1 MADRTASERRKN
13 EEELAFSLLSHF
25 HILSCVLPPSSFRRR
40 MLRRLASA
48 TGHALR
54 SSLLLEGSSSSTTSL
69 LEASPSSSLASAA
82 SRFALSSLASSSG
95 RSPSSSLFSTLSAPA
110 QAAAAGLADFIEPPL
125 KEGEKRVAGEL
136 VENEFAFFD
145 QSRRPAATATSTFF
159 SLFFLSFS
167 LPLTLPS
174 LFSSTPNSIQQKNTR
189 TQTKAAPGQQLT
201 CAKGPGTTSTRCGS
215 SC

>member
-69 LEASPSSSLASAA
+69 LEASPLASAA

-201 CAKGPGTTSTRCGS
+201 CAKGHGTTSTRCGS